1 MSHPNPSELLA
12 PAGARRPSLVRELV
26 ARIRATPLLKAL
38 LVLLL
43 LLARSDRLIGE
54 VEGATEMA
62 ITPLR
67 RREKP
72 ARQPD
77 YNWTLHDDRHWQI
90 FSPIFEDPAVTDE
103 VEQNR
108 GSCPTGMIE
117 IEGNS
122 KRGSRYAIESLQSG
136 TCLDWLQ
143 TSFPQR
149 CAQFDEEAWI
159 PLIARFPTESMRFC
173 IDRFE
178 YPNIKSQYPW
188 ILVTWN
194 EAADLCAEQEKRL
207 CTEDEW
213 TFACEGEEALPFPYG
228 YTRSSE
234 ACVIDRAWRDY
245 DDGAWA
251 DRASRAAMLE
261 LDRLWQG
268 EPSGARPA
276 CRSPFGVYDMTGNVD
291 EWTTSTGDHG
301 YQSVLKGGYWGAV
314 RARCRS
320 STRAHD
326 EDFAFYQQGFRC
338 CSDLRQ

>member
-1 MSHPNPSELLA
+1 VSASNPSGLLA
-12 PAGARRPSLVRELV
+12 PADDRRPSLAGELL
-26 ARIRATPLLKAL
+26 ARIRADPLGKAL

-43 LLARSDRLIGE
+43 LLARSDRMIGE
-54 VEGATEMA
+54 IEGAKELA

-72 ARQPD
+72 RQPGHL
-77 YNWTLHDDRHWQI
+77 WTLHADRHWQI
-90 FSPIFEDPAVTDE
+90 FSPLFEDPAATDE
-103 VEQNR
+103 AEQNR

-122 KRGSRYAIESLQSG
+122 KRAARPYVIESLQSQ

-143 TSFPQR
+143 TSYPQR

-159 PLIARFPTESMRFC
+159 EAIARIPTVNMRFC

-178 YPNIKSQYPW
+178 YPNIKGQFPW

-194 EAADLCAEQEKRL
+194 EAADLCAEQRKRL
-207 CTEDEW
+207 CSEDEW
-213 TFACEGEEALPFPYG
+213 TFACEGEEAVPFPYG
-228 YTRSSE
+228 YTRSPE

-245 DDGAWA
+245 DDDAWG
-251 DRASRAAMLE
+251 DRSSRAAMLE

-268 EPSGARPA
+268 EASGARPA
-276 CRSPFGVYDMTGNVD
+276 CRSPYGVYDMTGNVD
-291 EWTTSTGDHG
+291 EWTTSTEDYG
-301 YQSVLKGGYWGAV
+301 YRSVLKGGYWGPV

-326 EDFAFYQQGFRC
+326 EDFAYYQQGFRC
-338 CSDLRQ
+338 CSDL